1 MTEVWGYTIKII
13 AGFEPHMIRTHLLEQ
28 GKKQEGKTE
37 QQLMNTEKTGGD
49 SPQWLRST
57 TDID

>member
-49 SPQWLRST
+49 SPQ
-57 TDID
+57 